1 MRFERVT
8 LLLAVLVLLLE
19 QALSRPLQKLCEPGV
34 KTTKEHKMWNQEE
47 QEGQHTAH
55 DVLAKKGL
63 PTISKIHCAPLKLKP
78 TANDSPQRLPIL
90 TVQWTGRLY

>member
-1 MRFERVT
+1 MRFETVT

-34 KTTKEHKMWNQEE
+34 KTTKEHEMWNQEE

-55 DVLAKKGL
+55 DVLAKKDCQ
-63 PTISKIHCAPLKLKP
+63 PYPKSIMRH
-78 TANDSPQRLPIL
+78 
-90 TVQWTGRLY
+90 